1 MRHAALPRVAVPEAV
16 KNSCKGIAMI
26 PAISGFLSRALR
38 ATVLST
44 FAFAALPGGAN
55 NLSANDQEQII
66 AVVQDQ
72 LSALAMDDAA
82 TAFSYAAPNIQQI
95 MGSAENFLR
104 MVRTQF
110 AVVHRP
116 SSKTFLNPVGLNNT
130 AMLQVQLT
138 DEDGDAWLA
147 VYTLQKQVN
156 NTWRIT
162 GCRLQLGVGTM
173 V

>member
-1 MRHAALPRVAVPEAV
+1 VPEAV

-26 PAISGFLSRALR
+26 PAITGFLSRALR

>member
-1 MRHAALPRVAVPEAV
+1 
-16 KNSCKGIAMI
+16 MI
-26 PAISGFLSRALR
+26 PAITGFFSCALR
-38 ATVLST
+38 AMVLSA
-44 FAFAALPGGAN
+44 FAFVALPSSAN
-55 NLSANDQEQII
+55 GLSADDQQQII
-66 AVVQDQ
+66 GVVQEQ
-72 LSALAMDDAA
+72 LSALAVDDAA
-82 TAFSYAAPNIQQI
+82 AAFSYAAPNIQQ
-95 MGSAENFLR
+95 MLGTAENFLR

-138 DEDGDAWLA
+138 DDDGDAWLA